1 MRSILYSFL
10 LPKFYSFYLVEV
22 KIIFELFKSLFKS
35 IFTKNLLIQIKLDQ
49 KLKVYLSSS
58 IILYFFM
65 IILTLISL
73 IIHKEPDYFELIF
86 IFKMVIYFILMPLFI
101 KRTLAKQFLSNLKII
116 TITFFFLSALI
127 FTISLSSNSISSLL
141 WEADTF
147 GARFVGFTGLS
158 ISHNGGELIGSTANA
173 VGILYVLLFS
183 VFAFGQKE
191 IKDYRIALICIFG
204 IALTLSQSAIVAFI
218 LLIVASIKIKLK
230 FSLKAFLS
238 IFIFIIALFTYIYLY
253 RENSIFFRIFENVDI
268 LLSDGVLPGTI
279 YDRYLQWQAVGNY
292 VSNCTASFFVGQSII
307 FDKACG
313 QIFIAE
319 SYFLD
324 LFKRFGFFVLILGIL
339 QFYYMY
345 KLCTQSKIIT
355 KSFFIAWLL
364 SNVFFNNTY
373 QTDFILFSVFLIWR
387 ASLQNSD
394 NAMINSIK

>member
-10 LPKFYSFYLVEV
+10 LPKFYSFYLVEL

-35 IFTKNLLIQIKLDQ
+35 IFTKNLLIKIKLDQ

-65 IILTLISL
+65 IVLTLVSL
-73 IIHKEPDYFELIF
+73 IIHKDPDYFELIF

-101 KRTLAKQFLSNLKII
+101 ERTLSRQFLSNLKII
-116 TITFFFLSALI
+116 TILFFFLSALI
-127 FTISLSSNSISSLL
+127 FANSLSSNTISSLL
-141 WEADTF
+141 WKADTF

-158 ISHNGGELIGSTANA
+158 ISHNGSELIGSTANA
-173 VGILYVLLFS
+173 VGILYVFLFS
-183 VFAFGQKE
+183 IFAFGQKE
-191 IKDYRIALICIFG
+191 IRDYRIALICFFG
-204 IALTLSQSAIVAFI
+204 IALTLSQSAIAAFI
-218 LLIVASIKIKLK
+218 LLIVASIKIRLK
-230 FSLKAFLS
+230 FSVKAFIS
-238 IFIFIIALFTYIYLY
+238 ILIFIIALSTYVYLY
-253 RENSIFFRIFENVDI
+253 KEDSIFFRIFENVDI

-279 YDRYLQWQAVGNY
+279 YDRYLQWQAVGDY
-292 VSNCTASFFVGQSII
+292 VSNCTASFFVGQSLI

-324 LFKRFGFFVLILGIL
+324 IFKKFGFFVLILGVL
-339 QFYYMY
+339 QFYFMY
-345 KLCTQSKIIT
+345 KLCSQSKIIT

-387 ASLQNSD
+387 ASLQNSE
-394 NAMINSIK
+394 NTMINSIK

>member
-10 LPKFYSFYLVEV
+10 LPKFYSFYLVEL

-35 IFTKNLLIQIKLDQ
+35 IFTKNLLIKIKLDQ

-65 IILTLISL
+65 IVLTLVSL
-73 IIHKEPDYFELIF
+73 IIHKDPDYFELIF

-101 KRTLAKQFLSNLKII
+101 ERTLSRQFLSNLKII
-116 TITFFFLSALI
+116 TILFFFLSALI
-127 FTISLSSNSISSLL
+127 FANSLSSNTISSLL
-141 WEADTF
+141 WQADTF

-158 ISHNGGELIGSTANA
+158 ISHNGSELIGSTANA
-173 VGILYVLLFS
+173 VGILYVFLFS
-183 VFAFGQKE
+183 IFAFGQKE
-191 IKDYRIALICIFG
+191 IRDYRIALICFFG
-204 IALTLSQSAIVAFI
+204 IALTLSQSAIAAFI
-218 LLIVASIKIKLK
+218 LLIVASVKIRLK
-230 FSLKAFLS
+230 FSVKAFIS
-238 IFIFIIALFTYIYLY
+238 ILIFIIALSTYVYLY
-253 RENSIFFRIFENVDI
+253 KEDSIFFRIFENVDI

-279 YDRYLQWQAVGNY
+279 YDRYLQWQAVGDY
-292 VSNCTASFFVGQSII
+292 VSNCTASFFVGQSLI

-324 LFKRFGFFVLILGIL
+324 IFKKFGFFVLILGVL
-339 QFYYMY
+339 QFYFMY
-345 KLCTQSKIIT
+345 KLCSQSKIIT

-387 ASLQNSD
+387 ASLQNSE
-394 NAMINSIK
+394 NTMINSIK

>member
-10 LPKFYSFYLVEV
+10 LPKFYSFYLVEL

-35 IFTKNLLIQIKLDQ
+35 IFTKNLLIKIKLDQ

-65 IILTLISL
+65 IVLTLVSL
-73 IIHKEPDYFELIF
+73 IIHKDPDYFELIF

-101 KRTLAKQFLSNLKII
+101 ERTLSRQFLSNLKII
-116 TITFFFLSALI
+116 TILFFFLSALI
-127 FTISLSSNSISSLL
+127 FANSLSSNTISSLL
-141 WEADTF
+141 WQADTF

-158 ISHNGGELIGSTANA
+158 ISHNGSELIGSTANA
-173 VGILYVLLFS
+173 VGILYVFLFS
-183 VFAFGQKE
+183 IFAFGQKE
-191 IKDYRIALICIFG
+191 IRDYRIALICFFG
-204 IALTLSQSAIVAFI
+204 IALTLSQSAIAAFI
-218 LLIVASIKIKLK
+218 LLIVASIKIRLK
-230 FSLKAFLS
+230 FSVKAFIS
-238 IFIFIIALFTYIYLY
+238 ILIFIIALSTYVYLY
-253 RENSIFFRIFENVDI
+253 IEDSIFFRIFENVDI

-279 YDRYLQWQAVGNY
+279 YDRYLQWQAVGDY
-292 VSNCTASFFVGQSII
+292 VSNCTASFFVGQSLI

-324 LFKRFGFFVLILGIL
+324 IFKKFGFFVLILGVL
-339 QFYYMY
+339 QFYFMY
-345 KLCTQSKIIT
+345 KLCSQSKIIT

-387 ASLQNSD
+387 ASLQNSE
-394 NAMINSIK
+394 NTMINSIK

>member
-10 LPKFYSFYLVEV
+10 LPKFYSFYLVEL

-35 IFTKNLLIQIKLDQ
+35 IFTKNLLIKIKLDQ

-65 IILTLISL
+65 IVLTLVSL
-73 IIHKEPDYFELIF
+73 IIHKDPDYFELIF

-101 KRTLAKQFLSNLKII
+101 ERTLSRQFLSNLKII
-116 TITFFFLSALI
+116 TILFFFLSALI
-127 FTISLSSNSISSLL
+127 FANSLSSNTISSLL
-141 WEADTF
+141 WQADTF

-158 ISHNGGELIGSTANA
+158 ISHNGSELIGSTANA
-173 VGILYVLLFS
+173 VGILYVFLFS
-183 VFAFGQKE
+183 IFAFGQKE
-191 IKDYRIALICIFG
+191 IRDYRIALICFFG
-204 IALTLSQSAIVAFI
+204 IALTLSQSAIAAFI
-218 LLIVASIKIKLK
+218 LLIVASIKIRLK
-230 FSLKAFLS
+230 FSVKAFIS
-238 IFIFIIALFTYIYLY
+238 ILIFIIALSTYVYLY
-253 RENSIFFRIFENVDI
+253 KEDSIFFRIFENVDI

-279 YDRYLQWQAVGNY
+279 YDRYLQWQAVGDY
-292 VSNCTASFFVGQSII
+292 VSNCTASFFVGQSLI

-324 LFKRFGFFVLILGIL
+324 IFKKFGFFVLILGVL
-339 QFYYMY
+339 QFYFMY
-345 KLCTQSKIIT
+345 KLCSQSKIIT

-387 ASLQNSD
+387 PSLQNSD
-394 NAMINSIK
+394 NTMINSIK

>member
-1 MRSILYSFL
+1 MRSILYSFI
-10 LPKFYSFYLVEV
+10 LPKFYSFYLVEL

-35 IFTKNLLIQIKLDQ
+35 IFTKNLLIKIKLDQ

-65 IILTLISL
+65 IVLTLVSL
-73 IIHKEPDYFELIF
+73 IIHKDPDYFELIF

-101 KRTLAKQFLSNLKII
+101 ERTLSRQFLSNLKII
-116 TITFFFLSALI
+116 TILFFFLSALI
-127 FTISLSSNSISSLL
+127 FANSLSSNTISSLL
-141 WEADTF
+141 WQADTF

-158 ISHNGGELIGSTANA
+158 ISHNGSELIGSTANA
-173 VGILYVLLFS
+173 VGILYVFLFS
-183 VFAFGQKE
+183 IFAFGQKE
-191 IKDYRIALICIFG
+191 IRDYRIALICFFG
-204 IALTLSQSAIVAFI
+204 IALTLSQSAIAAFI
-218 LLIVASIKIKLK
+218 LLIVASVKIRLK
-230 FSLKAFLS
+230 FSVKAFIS
-238 IFIFIIALFTYIYLY
+238 ILIFIIALSTYVYLY
-253 RENSIFFRIFENVDI
+253 KEDSIFFRIFENVDI

-279 YDRYLQWQAVGNY
+279 YDRYLQWQAVGDY
-292 VSNCTASFFVGQSII
+292 VSNCTASFFVGQSLI

-324 LFKRFGFFVLILGIL
+324 IFKKFGFFVLILGVL
-339 QFYYMY
+339 QFYFMY
-345 KLCTQSKIIT
+345 KLCSQSKIIT

-387 ASLQNSD
+387 ASLQNSE
-394 NAMINSIK
+394 NTMINSIK

>member
-10 LPKFYSFYLVEV
+10 LPKFYSFYLVEL

-35 IFTKNLLIQIKLDQ
+35 IFTKNLLIKIKLDQ

-65 IILTLISL
+65 IVLTLVSL
-73 IIHKEPDYFELIF
+73 IIHKDPDYFELIF

-101 KRTLAKQFLSNLKII
+101 ERTLSRQFLSNLKII
-116 TITFFFLSALI
+116 TILFFFLSALI
-127 FTISLSSNSISSLL
+127 FANSLSSNTISSLL
-141 WEADTF
+141 WQADTF

-158 ISHNGGELIGSTANA
+158 ISHNGSELIGSTANA
-173 VGILYVLLFS
+173 VGILYVFLFS
-183 VFAFGQKE
+183 IFAFGQKE
-191 IKDYRIALICIFG
+191 IRDYRIALICFFG
-204 IALTLSQSAIVAFI
+204 IALTLSQSAIAAFI
-218 LLIVASIKIKLK
+218 LLIVASIKIRLK
-230 FSLKAFLS
+230 FSVKAFIS
-238 IFIFIIALFTYIYLY
+238 ILIFIIALSTYVYLY
-253 RENSIFFRIFENVDI
+253 KEDSIFFRIFENVDI

-279 YDRYLQWQAVGNY
+279 YDRYLQWQAVGDY
-292 VSNCTASFFVGQSII
+292 VSNCTASFFVGQSLI

-324 LFKRFGFFVLILGIL
+324 IFKKFGFFVLILGVL
-339 QFYYMY
+339 QFYFMY
-345 KLCTQSKIIT
+345 KLCSQSKIIT

-387 ASLQNSD
+387 ASLQNSE
-394 NAMINSIK
+394 NTMINSIK